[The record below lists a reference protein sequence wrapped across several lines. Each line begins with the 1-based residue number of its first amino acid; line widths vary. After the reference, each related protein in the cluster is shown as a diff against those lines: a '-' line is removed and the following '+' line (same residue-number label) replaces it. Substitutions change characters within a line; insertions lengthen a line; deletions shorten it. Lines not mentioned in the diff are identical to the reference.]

1 MSSLVLIG
9 LVVLLALIFDF
20 INGFHDTANAIA
32 TSVST
37 KAISPRTAILIAA
50 TLNFVGALSGTA
62 VANTIGKS
70 IVPPDLI
77 TPLVLMCAL
86 IGAIFWNLFTW
97 YFGIPSSS
105 SHALIGGLVG
115 AVIGAVGTDKVLWAG
130 FIKILAGLLTAPVVG
145 LVAGSLVMTVLF
157 WVFRQASPARINNQ
171 FRKMQILSACMASF
185 AHGSNDAQK
194 SMGIIAMV
202 LVSASIL
209 PEFYVPLWVKVACAL
224 AMSAGTA
231 FGGWKIIR
239 TMGGKIFRI
248 EPINGFAADAT
259 SAAVI
264 YGASLLGAPVSTTHV
279 VSSSIMGV
287 GAAKRLK
294 GVRWNIAR
302 QIIIAWFVT
311 IPSSALVSILV
322 YNLIKIFDI
331 MRQILS

>member
-1 MSSLVLIG
+1 MSSLMLIG
-9 LVVLLALIFDF
+9 LVVILALIFDF

-37 KAISPRTAILIAA
+37 KALSPRAAIVVAA
-50 TLNFVGALSGTA
+50 TLNFAGALSGTA

-70 IVPPDLI
+70 IVPPELI
-77 TPLVLMCAL
+77 TPLVLICAL

-105 SHALIGGLVG
+105 SHALIGGLIG
-115 AVIGAVGTDKVLWAG
+115 AVIGAVGTEQVLWAG
-130 FIKILAGLLTAPVVG
+130 FVKILAGLLTSPVIG

-157 WVFRQASPARINNQ
+157 WVFRHAAPARINNQ
-171 FRKMQILSACMASF
+171 FRKLQVVSACMASF

-224 AMSAGTA
+224 SMSAGTA

-259 SAAVI
+259 SAVVI
-264 YGASLLGAPVSTTHV
+264 YGASMLGAPVSTTHV

-302 QIIIAWFVT
+302 QIIVAWFVT
-311 IPSSALVSILV
+311 IPSSALVAIVV
-322 YNLIKIFDI
+322 YNLIKVLI
-331 MRQILS
+331 

>member
-1 MSSLVLIG
+1 MSSMALIYI
-9 LVVLLALIFDF
+9 VVILALLFDY

-37 KAISPRTAILIAA
+37 KALSPRAAIVVAA
-50 TLNFVGALSGTA
+50 TLNFAGALSGTA
-62 VANTIGKS
+62 VAATIGKS
-70 IVPPDLI
+70 IVAPELI
-77 TPLVLMCAL
+77 TPPILICAL

-115 AVIGAVGTDKVLWAG
+115 AVIAAVGAHRILWGG
-130 FIKILAGLLTAPVVG
+130 FIKIVSGLLTAPVVG
-145 LVAGSLVMTVLF
+145 LIAGSLVMTLLF
-157 WVFRQASPARINNQ
+157 WVFRRASPAKTNHQ
-171 FRKMQILSACMASF
+171 FRKLQIISACMASF

-194 SMGIIAMV
+194 SMGIITMM

-209 PEFYVPLWVKVACAL
+209 PAFAVPLWVKISCAL
-224 AMSAGTA
+224 SMAAGTA

-248 EPINGFAADAT
+248 EPINGFAADFT
-259 SAAVI
+259 SALVI
-264 YGASLLGAPVSTTHV
+264 YGASLMGAPVSTTHV

-322 YNLIKIFDI
+322 YNIIKVLI
-331 MRQILS
+331 